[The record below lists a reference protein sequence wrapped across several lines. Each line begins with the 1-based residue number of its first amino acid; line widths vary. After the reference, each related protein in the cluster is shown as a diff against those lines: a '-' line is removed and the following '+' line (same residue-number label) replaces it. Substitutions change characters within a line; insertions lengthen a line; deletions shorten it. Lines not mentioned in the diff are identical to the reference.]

1 MQANNQ
7 SSCAFYYAFLGTFSL
22 VRFLFLN
29 LTLISI
35 KIHFITEQYTAY
47 SIDVNTMLQTAMC
60 SFPLQLTIFQMIS
73 NTIDSQP
80 LFSIYCMENMAL
92 TKQNPMFSIS
102 SLSLS
107 LCLPGSL
114 SPACFRTESVQIALY
129 YSLQII
135 NILLK

>member
-7 SSCAFYYAFLGTFSL
+7 SSCAFYYAFLGLFSL

-35 KIHFITEQYTAY
+35 KIHFITEQYIAY

-80 LFSIYCMENMAL
+80 LFSIYCMENIAL
-92 TKQNPMFSIS
+92 TKQNSMFSIS
-102 SLSLS
+102 SLSFT
-107 LCLPGSL
+107 L
-114 SPACFRTESVQIALY
+114 SPWLPVSR
-129 YSLQII
+129 
-135 NILLK
+135 LLSH

>member
-80 LFSIYCMENMAL
+80 LFSIYCMENIAL

-102 SLSLS
+102 SLSFT
-107 LCLPGSL
+107 L
-114 SPACFRTESVQIALY
+114 SPWLPVSRLLSHWICSNCFVLFIADY
-129 YSLQII
+129 
-135 NILLK
+135 